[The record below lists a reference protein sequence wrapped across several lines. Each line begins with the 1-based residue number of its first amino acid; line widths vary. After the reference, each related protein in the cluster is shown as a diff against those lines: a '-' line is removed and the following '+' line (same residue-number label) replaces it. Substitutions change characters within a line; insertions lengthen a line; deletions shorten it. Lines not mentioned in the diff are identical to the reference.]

1 MVTVEGGEE
10 RDVEW
15 AVRIV
20 IGRPDDFLDQIRAYS
35 IQLNPVK
42 NVLMRIHVVYSKN
55 DIKQLRE
62 TCRRIN
68 EIDMMPADDVTN
80 SYLES

>member
-42 NVLMRIHVVYSKN
+42 KR
-55 DIKQLRE
+55 
-62 TCRRIN
+62 
-68 EIDMMPADDVTN
+68 
-80 SYLES
+80 